1 MKTIQ
6 MTIDDRL
13 LQLVDKMSRAR
24 KTTRSAFIRDALEA
38 EIRRQRIREDEAR
51 HAEEGTRENQ
61 LLPGENST
69 SGSMSRIGRRIVNR
83 GDICWYTFKA
93 PDKRRPVLIVTR
105 DSAIGCYRTRSPL
118 HQSPR
123 QSAVSPQKSC

>member
-51 HAEEGTRENQ
+51 HAEGDARKPVA
-61 LLPGENST
+61 PGEFDVW
-69 SGSMSRIGRRIVNR
+69 VNEQDW
-83 GDICWYTFKA
+83 GA
-93 PDKRRPVLIVTR
+93 
-105 DSAIGCYRTRSPL
+105 S
-118 HQSPR
+118 
-123 QSAVSPQKSC
+123 

>member
-51 HAEEGTRENQ
+51 HAEGYAQ
-61 LLPGENST
+61 KPIAPGEFDVW
-69 SGSMSRIGRRIVNR
+69 VNEQDW
-83 GDICWYTFKA
+83 GA
-93 PDKRRPVLIVTR
+93 
-105 DSAIGCYRTRSPL
+105 S
-118 HQSPR
+118 
-123 QSAVSPQKSC
+123 